1 MKIEAQECQEG
12 IKPNATLSL
21 QERTQTITSPWS
33 TYTVF
38 FQETFSVLEKLSTQR
53 KIILII
59 VFEFSLVH
67 IS

>member
-33 TYTVF
+33 THTVF
-38 FQETFSVLEKLSTQR
+38 FKKQSLCWRNYQPKEKLS
-53 KIILII
+53 
-59 VFEFSLVH
+59 
-67 IS
+67 